1 MAVLGAMNAD
11 QPETPE
17 ARAELEEAIDAFH
30 AACNGN
36 LD

>member
-1 MAVLGAMNAD
+1 MAVLRAMNAD
-11 QPETPE
+11 QPDTPE
-17 ARAELEEAIDAFH
+17 ARAESEEAVDAFR